1 MEQAAIQDSTDAL
14 ERLLEA
20 APRYEFVQLVRLL
33 ERTLTLAR
41 QADGEGGTTRGLVGT
56 SSLPSEEPVRFAV
69 PSTLEFGASQV
80 QSLRVK
86 NGGDSQLELS
96 VNFMGL
102 IGPSGVL
109 PRHYTAAAIVQA
121 RQKENALGDFLNIF
135 HSRLLGLFYRAFARY
150 NPATAL
156 ETRHRQ
162 PDLLTSVLRSLTGM
176 DGAAGAGGAGGFSGG
191 TVREHDVLGFAGFYS
206 HDRRDAAALEQ
217 MLAAQLRV
225 PVKIQQFAGQWL
237 EIPAEQQTRL
247 PGNHGIGGMH
257 HRLGMDVVLGQR
269 IWRVASRICVR
280 VGPLDFDRYVDFVTA
295 GAGLRRAGTLGRLYV
310 GLEFDL
316 VVRPVLRKESVPL
329 WQLNTDPKPSSRQLL
344 GRTVWLRSITKPFVS
359 DFDAAAYAPPN
370 EFSDPVH
377 KTN

>member
-1 MEQAAIQDSTDAL
+1 MEQAAIQDSTDAF
-14 ERLLEA
+14 ERLLAA

-33 ERTLTLAR
+33 ERKLAL
-41 QADGEGGTTRGLVGT
+41 ASEVNFESGTRRGLVGT
-56 SSLPSEEPVRFAV
+56 SSLPSDEPLRFAV

-80 QSLRVK
+80 QSLRLK
-86 NGGDSQLELS
+86 NGDSSQLELS

-102 IGPSGVL
+102 IGPAGVL

-162 PDLLTSVLRSLTGM
+162 PDLLTSMLRSLTGM
-176 DGAAGAGGAGGFSGG
+176 DGAIGSAGFSGA
-191 TVREHDVLGFAGFYS
+191 TVHEHDVLGFAGLYA
-206 HDRRDAAALEQ
+206 HDRRDAGALEQ

-225 PVKIQQFAGQWL
+225 PVKIEQFAGQWL
-237 EIPAEQQTRL
+237 EIPPEQQSRL
-247 PGNHGIGGMH
+247 PENQGTSGMH
-257 HRLGMDVVLGQR
+257 HRLGSDVVLGQR
-269 IWRVASRICVR
+269 IWRVSSRICVR
-280 VGPLDFDRYVDFVTA
+280 LGPLDFDRYVDFVTA
-295 GAGLRRAGTLGRLYV
+295 GAGLRRAGTLARLYV

-316 VVRPVLRKESVPL
+316 LVRPVLRKEAVPL
-329 WQLNTDPKPSSRQLL
+329 WQLNTDTKPSSRQLL
-344 GRTVWLRSITKPFVS
+344 GRTVWLRSSAKPFVS

-370 EFSDPVH
+370 EFSDPAH